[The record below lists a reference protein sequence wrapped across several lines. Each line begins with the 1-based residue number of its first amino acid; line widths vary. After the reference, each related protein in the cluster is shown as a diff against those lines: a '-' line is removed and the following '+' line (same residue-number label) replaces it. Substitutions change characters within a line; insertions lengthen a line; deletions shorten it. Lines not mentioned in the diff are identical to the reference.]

1 MYRGIKSKIS
11 TNDGSAAVF
20 DCNIGVRLGE
30 NLSPI
35 LFTFYLND
43 LEQYLSARQVH
54 GKECDILT
62 DDAHVYF
69 KLLVLLYADDT
80 VLFSDN
86 SDDMQHA

>member
-1 MYRGIKSKIS
+1 MM
-11 TNDGSAAVF
+11 AAQLFF
-20 DCNIGVRLGE
+20 DCNIGLRQAE

-54 GKECDILT
+54 GIECDVLT

-69 KLLVLLYADDT
+69 KLFVLLCADDT

-86 SDDMQHA
+86 SDDMQHALNVF